1 MITNRPKGT
10 QDWYGESAIKRAK
23 IEKLARELCET
34 YNIGEIITPAF
45 EHTTLFE
52 RGIGGTADVV
62 QKEMYTFLDKGN
74 RSISLKPEGTAG
86 AVRAYLE
93 NNMFNEPAPT
103 KLFYFTQ
110 AFRYEKPQSGRL
122 RQHHQ
127 FGVEFIGSDSPMVEV
142 ELISLASE
150 FIKRVGLKDVK
161 LHINSIGY
169 GACRNKYNEA
179 LKGYL
184 AGFHGELCED
194 CKKRMDLNPLRVID
208 CKVPHCKEIVKD
220 APRTIDFLED
230 ESKEHFET
238 LKKMLTAL
246 NLPFEIDTGIV
257 RGLDYYTG
265 TVFEF
270 VDKDGFTLCG
280 GGRYNGLVKE
290 IDGKQDIPAVGF
302 GMGIERILYFLEKE
316 GVDFGEMPHPR
327 LYVGVL
333 GEEARAA
340 SFQIVTELRNRGL
353 RVETDFMERSVKA
366 QMKYANKIGADYVVI
381 IGENE
386 IQEDKISLRNMKAKE
401 EDIVL
406 KLSELSGFFETLE
419 K

>member
-10 QDWYGESAIKRAK
+10 QDWFGESAVKREK
-23 IEKLARELCET
+23 IERLARELCAT

-45 EHTTLFE
+45 EHTMLFE
-52 RGIGGTADVV
+52 RGIGDTADVV

-169 GACRNKYNEA
+169 GACREKYNQA
-179 LKGYL
+179 LIDYL
-184 AGFHGELCED
+184 SDFKDNLCED
-194 CKKRMDLNPLRVID
+194 CRKRMEKNPLRVID
-208 CKVPHCKEIVKD
+208 CKVPNCKSIVKD

-238 LKKMLTAL
+238 LQKILREL
-246 NLPFEIDTGIV
+246 EIPFEIDTGIV

-316 GVDFGEMPHPR
+316 GVEFTELPHPR

-340 SFQIVTELRNRGL
+340 SFKVVTELRNKGI
-353 RVETDFMERSVKA
+353 RVETDFLGRSVKA
-366 QMKYANKIGADYVVI
+366 QMKYANKIGADYSVI

-386 IQEDKISLRNMKAKE
+386 IKQDKISLRNMKERE
-401 EDIVL
+401 EDKILSVDELIV
-406 KLSELSGFFETLE
+406 FMTQ
-419 K
+419 